1 MRAAASISQMI
12 VKDPTRQA
20 LQKFEKEI
28 LPSVIQGAIKP
39 GSGVSLTQKEIGE
52 IAMRAA
58 QKMPEVQEAVK
69 AQSTLSKLLSR
80 SYMAITSTADVYNEA
95 LNSGYDRRMAGFA
108 GLAAA
113 AGQYAAMSLTNFD
126 TWILDKGVGYSEGAN
141 RATLIKALRP
151 YYDDIKKA
159 VDKLETSGSPE

>member
-1 MRAAASISQMI
+1 MVTDVFAQLYQMRAAASISQMM

-20 LQKFEKEI
+20 LKRFEKEI
-28 LPSVIQGAIKP
+28 MPSVIQGAVKP
-39 GSGVSLTQKEIGE
+39 GSGISLTQKEIGE

-58 QKMPEVQEAVK
+58 QKMPEVQEAIK

-80 SYMAITSTADVYNEA
+80 SYMALTSTADVYNEA

-113 AGQYAAMSLTNFD
+113 AGQYAARRSCGRRT
-126 TWILDKGVGYSEGAN
+126 V
-141 RATLIKALRP
+141 
-151 YYDDIKKA
+151 
-159 VDKLETSGSPE
+159 